1 MTTKQTGQ
9 SMVETAIILPVV
21 LLLIFGTMVVGLWLY
36 EGVLAQVAANVGA
49 WEGAKYYAS
58 HGLPGPEEVVGGV
71 PSSFRNTYTDSGGP
85 AHVTA
90 AFAAVN
96 RWLAISSS
104 GLQQQRSVTVIE
116 AREVNARDK
125 SDKHAIFVVVEFDIP
140 PLVNLPIIGR
150 AFHVKTVATGHIKE
164 AGSLGTY

>member
-21 LLLIFGTMVVGLWLY
+21 LLLIFGTIVVGLWLY

-85 AHVTA
+85 AHVRPPSPPSTA
-90 AFAAVN
+90 GWPYPAAACN
-96 RWLAISSS
+96 S
-104 GLQQQRSVTVIE
+104 
-116 AREVNARDK
+116 NAR
-125 SDKHAIFVVVEFDIP
+125 
-140 PLVNLPIIGR
+140 LR
-150 AFHVKTVATGHIKE
+150 
-164 AGSLGTY
+164 

>member
-1 MTTKQTGQ
+1 MTAKQTGQ
-9 SMVETAIILPVV
+9 SLVETAIILPVV
-21 LLLIFGTMVVGLWLY
+21 LLLIFGTIVVGLWLY

-49 WEGAKYYAS
+49 WEGAQYYAS
-58 HGLPGPEEVVGGV
+58 HGLPGPGEEVGGV
-71 PSSFRNTYTDSGGP
+71 PGSFRATYTGSGGP
-85 AHVTA
+85 AHVTT

-96 RWLAISSS
+96 RWLALSSS
-104 GLQQQRSVTVIE
+104 GMQQHRTVTVIE

-125 SDKHAIFVVVEFDIP
+125 YDKHVLFVIVEFDVP
-140 PLVNLPIIGR
+140 AFVNLPIIGR

>member
-1 MTTKQTGQ
+1 MTTRQTGQ

-21 LLLIFGTMVVGLWLY
+21 LLLIFGTIVVGLWLY

-58 HGLPGPEEVVGGV
+58 QGLPGPEEVVGGI
-71 PSSFRNTYTDSGGP
+71 PSSFRNTYIDSGGP

-96 RWLAISSS
+96 RWLAVSGS

-125 SDKHAIFVVVEFDIP
+125 YDKHAIFVIVEFDIP
-140 PLVNLPIIGR
+140 AFVNLPVIGR